1 MGYDDT
7 LFDNYTNSIRTAVQQ
22 ETSFKAG
29 QHLVAAGR
37 QFVRDSYERY
47 PDLDVSEESINF
59 FLIDI
64 IGFFGDNNV
73 DFDWKDL
80 ANLLLL
86 DKELFL
92 FTQAVVDRKTEF
104 SDVWDQMSDSKK
116 ALVYRSL
123 EIVDNFFSNT
133 EA

>member
-7 LFDNYTNSIRTAVQQ
+7 LFDNYTNSVRTAVQQ

-37 QFVRDSYERY
+37 QFVRDSFEHY
-47 PDLDVSEESINF
+47 PDLDMGEKSINF

-92 FTQAVVDRKTEF
+92 FTQAMVDGKTEF

-116 ALVYRSL
+116 DLVYRSL
-123 EIVDNFFSNT
+123 EIVDNFFSSA